1 MQKPF
6 FEVFPTLQVEPELKS
21 LLEEVQVTKASSNRA
36 RDRLRIYVSS
46 QRLISKKKIFA
57 LERAI
62 QDQLFPKNHLE
73 VKIIEKFI
81 LSGQYNPQKLMDV
94 YKDSVLEELKAYS
107 LLEYNLLRRDRKS
120 TRLNSSHIAT
130 SRMPSSA

>member
-107 LLEYNLLRRDRKS
+107 LLEYNLLRR
-120 TRLNSSHIAT
+120 A
-130 SRMPSSA
+130 RMEFPQ